1 MQINAIATEML
12 PGRTH
17 TLLSSD
23 WIHDDVAQQDAYTD
37 EILNSINQSG
47 FPIYKLEL
55 RINMPVILLRNYDK
69 HRKLCNGTKLIVVKI
84 TKYLLTLRRAASPY
98 DIVHLPR
105 WNMYT
110 STNLPFT
117 FGRRQFPVQVAFAFT
132 IHKSQGQSLRRVAL
146 FLPCPVFAHGQL
158 YVALSRAT
166 TPDGLKILLHTTST
180 QGYTNSGLLWTQNI
194 VLDAILKFI
203 A

>member
-1 MQINAIATEML
+1 MTVSM
-12 PGRTH
+12 
-17 TLLSSD
+17 
-23 WIHDDVAQQDAYTD
+23 
-37 EILNSINQSG
+37 
-47 FPIYKLEL
+47 
-55 RINMPVILLRNYDK
+55 
-69 HRKLCNGTKLIVVKI
+69 IVV
-84 TKYLLTLRRAASPY
+84 
-98 DIVHLPR
+98 V
-105 WNMYT
+105 
-110 STNLPFT
+110 
-117 FGRRQFPVQVAFAFT
+117 
-132 IHKSQGQSLRRVAL
+132 RRVAL